1 MKIFNLGLEEKDNV
15 VDTSQSVMQPPQII
29 LPEEKSDAISNDMT
43 LPQSGN
49 APQNSDTL
57 PQSGNTSQKD
67 TTLPQTE
74 KSVKKPK
81 KINRQKG
88 TRYPQGRAYP
98 YYGTYYGAGGYKGG
112 VFKPEQFF
120 TKAKV
125 TIILIENTAEVAKE
139 KDKLEKIIKSLV
151 TTGQVCVISYG
162 SAVRKTEMV
171 EANSFNCSS
180 LLCQG
185 DIGDKACLFDALVV
199 LESLVSKLPEELKKK
214 KLKIDGI
221 DIIGIG
227 RCIDKYSL
235 ASKEIGIES
244 FNKVAS
250 KNDVVTKYFCLS
262 EEYFVEAATIGF
274 HSIGAINRNYM

>member
-1 MKIFNLGLEEKDNV
+1 MKIFNLSLGERDKV
-15 VDTSQSVMQPPQII
+15 VDTSQSVMQSPQII
-29 LPEEKSDAISNDMT
+29 LPQEKSDAISND
-43 LPQSGN
+43 
-49 APQNSDTL
+49 
-57 PQSGNTSQKD
+57 K
-67 TTLPQTE
+67 TLPQTE
-74 KSVKKPK
+74 KSAKKPK
-81 KINRQKG
+81 KINRQKA
-88 TRYPQGRAYP
+88 TRYHQGRAYP
-98 YYGTYYGAGGYKGG
+98 YNEAYYGTGRYNGGFY
-112 VFKPEQFF
+112 KPEEFF
-120 TKAKV
+120 VKTKVA
-125 TIILIENTAEVAKE
+125 IILVENTEEVAKE

-171 EANSFNCSS
+171 EANSLNCST

-235 ASKEIGIES
+235 ASKEIGLES